1 MKKKLIISLI
11 SVATITFATTPEL
24 SNALT
29 SQPVTVSAVS
39 KEYENA
45 LQTAKMVKDTNMSKK
60 AFYEMMTK
68 ESKFE
73 KKAVDYAVKKLKIN
87 WKENALKQAKAMQDF
102 GSSKAIIKEEL
113 LKDGDGGGF
122 TKAEVNYAMKHIE
135 DKKK

>member
-1 MKKKLIISLI
+1 MI
-11 SVATITFATTPEL
+11 SVATITFAATPET
-24 SNALT
+24 SNVFT
-29 SQPVTVSAVS
+29 NQPVVVSAIT
-39 KEYENA
+39 KEYKNA

-68 ESKFE
+68 ESKFD

-102 GSSKAIIKEEL
+102 GSSKEIIKEEM

-122 TKAEVNYAMKHIE
+122 TKAEVKYAIKHLE
-135 DKKK
+135 DKNK